1 MSDPS
6 AVSGGSGLEQS
17 AAAGVGDLSRV
28 DDSSQKQG
36 KPRSLWSD
44 AWGILRRKVTFYI
57 SLAIILLVIVMSLF
71 PGWFTSVDPRFGN
84 LDNYL
89 KKPSADA
96 WFGYDVQGYDVYA
109 RTMYGARASL
119 LVGVFSTVLTVLIG
133 SVIGIFAGY
142 AKSWIDSLL
151 SRFGD
156 IFAGVPFVLGAIVIL
171 TTFNTPTE
179 NPSATRI
186 ITQVVLSIAVLS
198 WPVAMRIMRSA
209 TLVAKQQD
217 YVKAARGL
225 GASPLRIVF
234 RHLLPNTVAPVLV
247 YTTIALGA
255 FIGAEATLAYLGIGL
270 RPPVVSWG
278 VMIAESRDYFQAAP
292 HMLLFP
298 AGFVTITVLA
308 FVMLGDAVRDALD
321 PKSR

>member
-1 MSDPS
+1 MSDPG
-6 AVSGGSGLEQS
+6 AGGAGLER
-17 AAAGVGDLSRV
+17 AAAAAVGDLGRV
-28 DDSSQKQG
+28 DDSAQRQG

-44 AWGILRRKVTFYI
+44 AWGELRRKPTFI
-57 SLAIILLVIVMSLF
+57 VSLVIILVVVVMAAFPSL
-71 PGWFTSVDPRFGN
+71 FTSVDPRAAN

-109 RTMYGARASL
+109 RAIYGARASL
-119 LVGVFSTVLTVLIG
+119 LVGLFSTILTVLVG
-133 SVIGIFAGY
+133 SVVGIFAGY
-142 AKSWIDSLL
+142 AKTWIDSLL
-151 SRFGD
+151 SRVGD

-171 TTFNTPTE
+171 TTFNSPTE
-179 NPSATRI
+179 NPSAVRI
-186 ITQVVLSIAVLS
+186 ITQVVLSIAALS
-198 WPVAMRIMRSA
+198 WPVSMRIMRSA

-247 YTTIALGA
+247 YATIALGA
-255 FIGAEATLAYLGIGL
+255 FIGAEATLAFLGIGL

-278 VMIAESRDYFQAAP
+278 VMISESRDYFQAAP

-308 FVMLGDAVRDALD
+308 FVVLGDAVRDALD